1 MDPRGL
7 RGDVRPVPGP
17 KGAGDARKG
26 DTERATW
33 TTVGAWRVRDGE
45 GKTEE
50 AEDQNGKERAESEAF
65 GTRDVSPWGL
75 MKLSRSNWDLR

>member
-1 MDPRGL
+1 LSRLPGSREARLSTGPPERKFDRGASTL
-7 RGDVRPVPGP
+7 I
-17 KGAGDARKG
+17 
-26 DTERATW
+26 
-33 TTVGAWRVRDGE
+33 GAWRVRDGE

-75 MKLSRSNWDLR
+75 MRLSRSNWDLR